1 MIEAGSVSCEITGS
15 QSDKP
20 WVRMASSGE
29 REGEGGRRKEREG
42 GREGERESEQAS
54 ACMSMLHYLE
64 VVNDYLF
71 RTVGLVGLCNFV
83 GILFKLLLLRIC

>member
-42 GREGERESEQAS
+42 GRERERERASQRVHVHASLPRGSE
-54 ACMSMLHYLE
+54 
-64 VVNDYLF
+64 
-71 RTVGLVGLCNFV
+71 
-83 GILFKLLLLRIC
+83 